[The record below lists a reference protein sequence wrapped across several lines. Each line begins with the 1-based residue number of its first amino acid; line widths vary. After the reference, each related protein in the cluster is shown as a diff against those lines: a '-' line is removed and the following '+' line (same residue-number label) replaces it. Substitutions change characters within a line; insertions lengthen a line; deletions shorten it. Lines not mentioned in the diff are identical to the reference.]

1 MQILFR
7 LVAFSLFVCQVLW
20 AANCSLDEDP
30 LLVKVQVLRSIFLEP
45 NVFAKRFP
53 GERYSHTNADGKLG
67 GDLIETTISINFV
80 ADNGAVVWG
89 YYDPTKAGLVKQ
101 VLAAVFREEPQYLA
115 IPVPD
120 YLGYFVESD
129 FCDKE
134 TPEGVFAISYG
145 IYNQTNLRFNL
156 LKAIKAALRK
166 TRSVEDNSA
175 RSDANS
181 VAAVNAAFE
190 NFQKFL
196 ITLDPEQR
204 AATAGKAISDTR
216 EALKA
221 MGI

>member
-7 LVAFSLFVCQVLW
+7 LVAFSLFVCQVGW
-20 AANCSLDEDP
+20 ASNCAPDAEP
-30 LLVKVQVLRSIFLEP
+30 LLVNVQVLRSIFLEP
-45 NVFAKRFP
+45 KVFAERFP

-67 GDLIETTISINFV
+67 GDLIETTIRINFV

-89 YYDPTKAGLVKQ
+89 YDDPTKAGLVKQ
-101 VLAAVFREEPQYLA
+101 VLAAVFRKEPQYLE

-120 YLGYFVESD
+120 YFLGYFAESD
-129 FCDKE
+129 FCDRE

-156 LKAIKAALRK
+156 LKAIKAAPRK
-166 TRSVEDNSA
+166 TRSVADNPA
-175 RSDANS
+175 RSYADS
-181 VAAVNAAFE
+181 VNAVFE

-204 AATAGKAISDTR
+204 AATAGKAISDTI

-221 MGI
+221 VGI